1 MEDYMTELNYL
12 ADLHSHTVASGHAY
26 NTIQE
31 MVKSAK
37 SKGLKLYG
45 ITEHSMTMPGTC
57 HEMYFSN
64 LKNVRRDY
72 EGIEVLFGVE
82 LNIISYNGDVDMS
95 EELLKEM
102 DVVIASIHANIGY
115 KAGTV
120 EENTRAV
127 IGAIRNPLV
136 NIIGHPDDG
145 RIPLDYEKVVKAA
158 KEYETLL
165 EINNSSLSPTGFRQ
179 NTREND
185 SIILK
190 LCNKYRVPVVIG
202 SDAHSDDVVAAN
214 ERALNLID
222 EVNFD
227 RDLVL
232 NYNID
237 ELKKYLNKYK
247 KNV

>member
-1 MEDYMTELNYL
+1 MDTNNTDLRYM
-12 ADLHSHTVASGHAY
+12 ADLHSHTIASGHAY

-31 MVKSAK
+31 MVNAAK
-37 SKGLKLYG
+37 GKGLKLYG
-45 ITEHSMTMPGTC
+45 ITEHSVTMPGTC

-64 LKNVRRDY
+64 LKNVKRDY
-72 EGIEVLFGVE
+72 EDIEVLFGVE
-82 LNIISYNGDVDMS
+82 LNIISYDGDVDMS

-115 KAGTV
+115 TAGTV

-127 IGAIRNPLV
+127 IGAIKNPLV

-165 EINNSSLSPTGFRQ
+165 EINNSSLSPTGFRV

-185 SIILK
+185 KIILE
-190 LCNKYRVPVVIG
+190 LCRKYKVPVVIG
-202 SDAHSDDVVAAN
+202 SDAHSDDVVSAN
-214 ERALNLID
+214 ERALELID
-222 EVNFD
+222 EVGFEKNM
-227 RDLVL
+227 VL
-232 NYNID
+232 NYHID
-237 ELKKYLNKYK
+237 ELKKYLNKYR
-247 KNV
+247 NN